1 MAVRSRKHSSPN
13 KGASSPIGEGAL
25 WQRMTEAPSAGT
37 LTIFSLLPYQNPSN
51 GQRCDIAGIRII
63 DGVGV
68 MLADRTKFSGNPP
81 AGPQQLDAMTGAAF
95 WTNAFR

>member
-1 MAVRSRKHSSPN
+1 MAARSRRIHLRPRELHRQQGMVSYGN
-13 KGASSPIGEGAL
+13 
-25 WQRMTEAPSAGT
+25 RMTEA
-37 LTIFSLLPYQNPSN
+37 LLAILVYFRVNTRSN

-81 AGPQQLDAMTGAAF
+81 TGPKQLDAMASAAF